1 MRRLLIANRGEIA
14 VRVARTARER
24 GIFTIA
30 VFSAADREA
39 LHTRVCDF
47 AVEIGPAKASES
59 YLNAGAILQAARKA
73 EADAVHPGY
82 GFLSENAEFAEAVA
96 NAGLTWVGPD
106 PASMRAMGDKVA
118 ARRSMLAAGVPV
130 VPGFDE
136 PEAEGSDFRRAA
148 DRIGYPVLVKASAGG
163 GGKGMR
169 RVESGGDLDRALEAS
184 RSEALSAFGDPR
196 VYLEK
201 AIDSPRHVE
210 FQIFGDR
217 AGTVLSLFE
226 RECSIQRRHQKIV
239 EETPCLFLDEA
250 TRARMASAAVA
261 AGRASGYVGAGTVE
275 FLLDAEKNFYFLE
288 MNTRLQVEHPITE
301 ETLGI
306 DLVGAQLDVAE
317 GRALPTA
324 WESVTPRGHAIE
336 CRLYAE
342 DPVDFF
348 PRSGTVLAYEEP
360 RGPGVRVDSG
370 IERGSKI
377 GIDYDPILAKIVV
390 RASGRDEA
398 RRRMSRALRELV
410 VLGVTTNL
418 ALLRRVV
425 ESPDFESGRTDTS
438 FLSRLPPA
446 ADGAPPA
453 AARIAADALLSRSR
467 KSGER
472 SDAGERDPWR
482 EASGWR
488 AS

>member
-24 GIFTIA
+24 GIGTIA
-30 VFSAADREA
+30 VFSAADRDS
-39 LHTRVCDF
+39 LHTRVCDR

-59 YLNAGAILQAARKA
+59 YLNIAAILQAAFES

-82 GFLSENAEFAEAVA
+82 GFLSENAEFAEAVGK
-96 NAGLTWVGPD
+96 AGLTWVGPD
-106 PASMRAMGDKVA
+106 PSSMRAMGDKVT
-118 ARRSMLAAGVPV
+118 ARRSIEGAGVPV

-136 PEAEGSDFRRAA
+136 PEAGSADFRRAA

-169 RVESGGDLDRALEAS
+169 RVESGAELDRALEAS

-217 AGTVLSLFE
+217 GGAVLSLFE

-239 EETPCLFLDEA
+239 EETPCLFLDES
-250 TRARMASAAVA
+250 TRERMASAAVA
-261 AGRASGYVGAGTVE
+261 AGRAAGYVGAGTVE
-275 FLLDAEKNFYFLE
+275 FLLDGEKNFYFLE

-306 DLVGAQLDVAE
+306 DLVAAQLDVAE
-317 GRALPTA
+317 GKPLPAEWT
-324 WESVTPRGHAIE
+324 SVTPRGHAIE

-370 IERGSKI
+370 IDRGSKI

-390 RASGRDEA
+390 RASGRDAA
-398 RRRMSRALRELV
+398 RRRMARALREFV

-418 ALLRRVV
+418 PLLRRVV

-438 FLSRLPPA
+438 FLSRLPPVPEE
-446 ADGAPPA
+446 APPA
-453 AARIAADALLSRSR
+453 AAMIAAEALLSRSR
-467 KSGER
+467 KS
-472 SDAGERDPWR
+472 AGRPEMEERDPWR
-482 EASGWR
+482 DPSGWR